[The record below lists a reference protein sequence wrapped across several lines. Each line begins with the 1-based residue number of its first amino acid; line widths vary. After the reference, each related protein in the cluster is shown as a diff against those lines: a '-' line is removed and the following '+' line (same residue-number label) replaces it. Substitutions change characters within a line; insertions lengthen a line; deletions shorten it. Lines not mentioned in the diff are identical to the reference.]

1 MASERAR
8 RREVGAAQGE
18 GGARP
23 RVGLDELWGDRDE
36 LRGHRGVEVGHLV
49 SVRVRGRVR
58 GRQCQ
63 GVRIRVSAR
72 VRLRVGV
79 LGIGVLG
86 IGVLGIGV
94 EVGHR
99 RAARAVACAAVGG
112 DAHLAEIWR
121 RYGGNMAEI
130 WRRYGGDMA
139 EIWRRYG
146 GDVGEM

>member
-36 LRGHRGVEVGHLV
+36 LRGPRGVEVGHLV
-49 SVRVRGRVR
+49 RVRVSVRVRVRVR

-72 VRLRVGV
+72 MRVRVRV

-86 IGVLGIGV
+86 IGVLGLGV
-94 EVGHR
+94 LGL
-99 RAARAVACAAVGG
+99 GSK
-112 DAHLAEIWR
+112 
-121 RYGGNMAEI
+121 
-130 WRRYGGDMA
+130 
-139 EIWRRYG
+139 
-146 GDVGEM
+146 